1 MIHSNNGAMTQR
13 TRDVE
18 IGIRD
23 LRAREG
29 SHIAY
34 LWEKLAQFREAVQ
47 FLTRGIHCGDHL
59 VVFGHEEAND
69 RVLEVLA
76 SMGHD
81 PDTLQAV
88 GQLSVLGPGTSGD
101 HTLERIGETF
111 QAALDAGAS
120 MIRLLGNIGWG
131 RSDWSDER
139 DIMRFEA
146 KVTAAAACFPC
157 IVVCM
162 YDINSL
168 PGNIILK
175 GAFCTH
181 PLTIYNN
188 LIRKN
193 PMCIEVETFLAQ
205 LDAKEDVA
213 D

>member
-1 MIHSNNGAMTQR
+1 MTER
-13 TRDVE
+13 TRDIE

-34 LWEKLAQFREAVQ
+34 LWEKREKFREAVQ
-47 FLTRGIHCGDHL
+47 FLHRGIHSGDHL
-59 VVFGHEEAND
+59 VVFGHGEAND

-81 PDTLQAV
+81 PDRLQAA
-88 GQLSVLGPGTSGD
+88 GQLSVLGPGSSGD

-131 RSDWSDER
+131 RSDWPEER
-139 DIMRFEA
+139 DILRFEA
-146 KVTAAAACFPC
+146 KVTGAAARFPC

-162 YDINSL
+162 YDIKSL
-168 PGNIILK
+168 TGNIILK

-188 LIRKN
+188 LVRNN
-193 PMCIEVETFLAQ
+193 PMCIEVEAFLAQ
-205 LDAKEDVA
+205 LDAEEDLTDNDA
-213 D
+213 A